1 MGRYRITGRFYFIL
15 LLLVAVIVFL
25 IIRPQL
31 SFGPKDEV
39 LSIASSAYTHTTD
52 AVIIRD
58 EQLVT
63 VEGVS
68 RVEYI
73 TPENTLVNA
82 GETVAY
88 LYTTGYSQ
96 TELAK
101 LETARENIQAYH
113 KTKLDNIID
122 NNLERLDL
130 IVDQRALEFTN
141 LVTGKSGGNLI
152 IVNRLLETAMVNRQ
166 EYMRSNMRN
175 DMKLN
180 KLYSEENARLSSIS
194 SWRVES
200 LAQNTGVVSFY
211 TDGYER
217 FLNADDIET
226 LTLKQVDDVLAG
238 EKLGDVS
245 LRETDVY
252 RLVDQDDW
260 CVAIV
265 TDSNM
270 WNPVVDQEYYMQFE
284 GFEDLGFTAKVRAV
298 SQVEGRT
305 LAVFEI
311 NSPMGA
317 LIYQR
322 TAKAKV
328 SITHTGISVSTKAIY
343 EDNGKTGVWLYD
355 VPGGTFVPVTV
366 LLVDGDHALIQPEVD
381 GALSAGQRVLI
392 K

>member
-1 MGRYRITGRFYFIL
+1 MRRRYRVTGRFYFL
-15 LLLVAVIVFL
+15 LLILAVIAFL
-25 IIRPQL
+25 IIRPHI
-31 SFGPKDEV
+31 SFGEKVEV

-58 EQLVT
+58 EKLVT
-63 VEGVS
+63 ADSVT
-68 RVEYI
+68 RIEYVI
-73 TPENTLVNA
+73 PENTLA
-82 GETVAY
+82 YPGDTIAY
-88 LYTTGYSQ
+88 LYSTGYSQ
-96 TELAK
+96 TELSK
-101 LETARENIQAYH
+101 LEDVRENIQAYH
-113 KTKLDNIID
+113 KTKLENIID

-130 IVDQRALEFTN
+130 IVDQRALEFKN
-141 LVTGKSGGNLI
+141 LVTGVNGGNLI

-180 KLYSEENARLSSIS
+180 SLYSQENTRLGSIS

-200 LAQNTGVVSFY
+200 MAQEEGVVSFY

-217 FLNADDIET
+217 YLNGDSIGGISLNAV
-226 LTLKQVDDVLAG
+226 KKVLAG

-245 LRETDVY
+245 VREKDVY

-260 CVAIV
+260 YVAIV
-265 TDSNM
+265 TDSAK

-284 GFEDLGFTAKVRAV
+284 GYEDMAFTATVRSV
-298 SQVEGRT
+298 SQVDNQV
-305 LAVFEI
+305 LAVFDV

-322 TAKAKV
+322 TAKANV
-328 SITHTGISVSTKAIY
+328 SITHTGISVSTEAIY

-366 LLVDGDHALIQPEVD
+366 LLTDGDTALIQPEVD
-381 GALSAGQRVLI
+381 GAMSAGQRVLI